1 MILRILMT
9 ICLVACVML
18 AASEVRAQRKAD
30 ELRSIE
36 KERLRSLVD
45 ADIVTA
51 RRLHADDFQ
60 LINPNGG
67 TLSKEQYLADIASGA
82 LDYKEWE
89 PEEIQVR
96 LYKNFAVIRYKAHLR
111 VSVKGSAGRSVNFWH
126 TDLYEKRKGS
136 WQIVWSHATLIQQR

>member
-1 MILRILMT
+1 MILRTLMV
-9 ICLVACVML
+9 ICFVACVML
-18 AASEVRAQRKAD
+18 AASAVSAQKKAD
-30 ELRSIE
+30 ELRAIE

-45 ADIVTA
+45 ADIATA

-89 PEEIQVR
+89 SEEIQVR
-96 LYKNFAVIRYKAHLR
+96 LYKN
-111 VSVKGSAGRSVNFWH
+111 
-126 TDLYEKRKGS
+126 
-136 WQIVWSHATLIQQR
+136 